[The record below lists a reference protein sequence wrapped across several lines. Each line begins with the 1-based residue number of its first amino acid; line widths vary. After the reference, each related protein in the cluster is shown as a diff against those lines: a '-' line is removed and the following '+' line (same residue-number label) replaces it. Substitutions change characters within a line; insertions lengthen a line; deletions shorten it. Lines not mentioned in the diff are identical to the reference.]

1 MKKTFTGSSR
11 EEAQAKANDWWLT
24 QKGLRKV
31 MQSEVTIGKDGP
43 SINLADRWA
52 VTVHYE
58 AENSN

>member
-11 EEAQAKANDWWLT
+11 EEAQTKANDWWLT

-31 MQSEVTIGKDGP
+31 MKTEVTISKDGP

-58 AENSN
+58 PENSN